1 MVSSI
6 LLDHL
11 LLRASDIIARF
22 ERKTSLTRYCAPSAL
37 ARDVTIPI
45 NRILSDLRCQASATE
60 TACLRDQRRRGAMMP
75 MMLMCH
81 TLQFFRGHLI
91 QGT

>member
-11 LLRASDIIARF
+11 LLRASVIIARF

-45 NRILSDLRCQASATE
+45 NRITRRRPASAFWRPVDVAFNYAKT
-60 TACLRDQRRRGAMMP
+60 TSMRS
-75 MMLMCH
+75 
-81 TLQFFRGHLI
+81 
-91 QGT
+91 